1 MRRAVFNAS
10 MCLMSSWVAPAPS
23 TRMRN
28 FAWEEPGI
36 CASAAVRTARWSAT
50 VLLPALPSRSSIA
63 SDSCVF
69 AHQAA
74 SGWKP
79 KVFLNVAFAPS
90 FLEAARMIVAS
101 RSITIHPARRLPATV
116 SQGKP
121 PGRRCSRD
129 HTWRR
134 TRARA
139 LAIRTRAL
147 SSTAARVRWA
157 VESEA
162 GIPSTAAWWACRA
175 SASDRFVAPS
185 TIVLAKAT
193 IKCARSRQVALP
205 PAGNSP
211 ASAAVSPTGSATWCS
226 STTPACPTCPLPSA
240 ATDSPR
246 LHPVR
251 SLTEKVHLFL
261 QWIRRRNRI
270 LAGQRHL
277 LLIHRQINAV
287 G

>member
-1 MRRAVFNAS
+1 M
-10 MCLMSSWVAPAPS
+10 APAPS
-23 TRMRN
+23 TRMRI

-36 CASAAVRTARWSAT
+36 CARAAVKTVRWSAT

-63 SDSCVF
+63 RDSCVL
-69 AHQAA
+69 AHHAA
-74 SGWKP
+74 SGWNP
-79 KVFLNVAFAPS
+79 KVFLKVAFAPC
-90 FLEAARMIVAS
+90 FLEADRMIVAS
-101 RSITIHPARRLPATV
+101 RSTTIQPVRRLPTTV

-134 TRARA
+134 TFARA
-139 LAIRTRAL
+139 LAIRSRPV
-147 SSTAARVRWA
+147 SSSPFKVRWA

-162 GIPSTAAWWACRA
+162 GVPSTAAWWTWTA
-175 SASDRFVAPS
+175 SASERFVAPS
-185 TIVLAKAT
+185 TMLAARAMT
-193 IKCARSRQVALP
+193 RCARSRQVALAP
-205 PAGNSP
+205 VGNTP
-211 ASAAVSPTGSATWCS
+211 ASAAVSPTRSATWCS

-240 ATDSPR
+240 ATDNRR

-251 SLTEKVHLFL
+251 SLTRKVPLISAR
-261 QWIRRRNRI
+261 IRRRNRI

-277 LLIHRQINAV
+277 SLTRRQVALV